1 MTRGKAMDAM
11 TDTLNG
17 DGRQSG
23 YHSRRGAAIWLTDS
37 NSRNAVRL
45 ALNLVPFA
53 GIAFLWFM
61 GLLRNRV
68 GTLEDQFFATVFLG
82 SGLLFLVVSRGCT
95 GVSHYSEPG
104 LELMRR
110 CPA

>member
-23 YHSRRGAAIWLTDS
+23 YHSRRGAVIWLTDS
-37 NSRNAVRL
+37 TGRNAVRL

-53 GIAFLWFM
+53 GIACLWFM

-82 SGLLFLVVSRGCT
+82 SGLLFWWSHAGALAYPTTRSRD
-95 GVSHYSEPG
+95 SS
-104 LELMRR
+104 
-110 CPA
+110 